1 MKPIL
6 SQFNKYKTEKELEEE
21 KFENLY
27 KMQDKWI
34 KQLDQKEKIIEE
46 MQIKIN
52 FYENNN

>member
-1 MKPIL
+1 
-6 SQFNKYKTEKELEEE
+6 
-21 KFENLY
+21 
-27 KMQDKWI
+27 MQDKWI